1 MKKRLLTLAMTAV
14 IVLGAA
20 ACSSKKEEA
29 PATDSTQKEETK
41 APEGMTG
48 AISVISREE
57 GSGTRGAFVELMEV
71 VDGDKNDITTVNAE
85 ITNST
90 SVMLTTVAGNKQAI
104 GYVSL
109 GSLSDEVKAVK
120 VDGVEASTDDIKNGS
135 YKVSRPF
142 LLAYKDGQLSEL
154 AQDYLKYILSS
165 DGQTLISD
173 NGYISIADNA
183 EAYKASGLSGK
194 LVLAG
199 STSVSPVMEKLA
211 DAYKALNPNVTVEIQ
226 QTGSGAGITSA
237 IDGVCD
243 FGMSSR
249 ELKESEAAELK
260 SEEIALDGIAVV
272 VNKENPVDNITSEQI
287 KSIYL
292 GETTDWSA
300 IQ

>member
-41 APEGMTG
+41 TPEGMTG

-165 DGQTLISD
+165 DGQKLISD
-173 NGYISIADNA
+173 NGYISIAENA

-260 SEEIALDGIAVV
+260 SVEMALDGIAVV
-272 VNKENPVDNITSEQI
+272 VNKENPIENITSEQI

>member
-14 IVLGAA
+14 MVLGVA
-20 ACSSKKEEA
+20 ACSSKKEET
-29 PATDSTQKEETK
+29 PAADSTQKEETTAMK
-41 APEGMTG
+41 G

-57 GSGTRGAFVELMEV
+57 GSGTRGAFVELMGVLDES
-71 VDGDKNDITTVNAE
+71 KNDITTVSAE

-109 GSLSDEVKAVK
+109 GSLSDDVKAVK
-120 VDGVEASTDDIKNGS
+120 VDGVEASTEDIKNGS

-142 LLAYKDGQLSEL
+142 LLAYKDGKLTEV
-154 AQDYLKYILSS
+154 AQDYLKFILSS
-165 DGQTLISD
+165 DGQKIISD
-173 NGYISIADNA
+173 NGYISVADSA

-211 DAYKALNPNVTVEIQ
+211 DAYKALNPNVSVEIQ

-260 SEEIALDGIAVV
+260 SQEIALDGIAVII
-272 VNKENPVDNITSEQI
+272 NKDNPTDNLTSEQI

-292 GETTDWSA
+292 GETTDWTA